1 LEKRKIS
8 NMTPRANK
16 RTTAGARRAA
26 KAIQDEPPNGPSVP
40 ELIDRETGICEII
53 GILESIIDQ
62 AGDLIE
68 NRSPELVAKARA
80 ALNRYSDDLGGQAE

>member
-1 LEKRKIS
+1 
-8 NMTPRANK
+8 MTPSVHK

-26 KAIQDEPPNGPSVP
+26 KAIQDDSSNSASLP
-40 ELIDRETGICEII
+40 ELIDRETGVCEII

-80 ALNRYSDDLGGQAE
+80 ALDRYSDDLPARAE